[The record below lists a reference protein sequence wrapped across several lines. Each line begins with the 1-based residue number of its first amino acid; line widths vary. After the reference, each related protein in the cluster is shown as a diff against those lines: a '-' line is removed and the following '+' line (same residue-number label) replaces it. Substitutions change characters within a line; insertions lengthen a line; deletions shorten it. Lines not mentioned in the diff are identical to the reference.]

1 MPHLVLELGSAAT
14 QLELACIGLGVAVVP
29 GYAAQSLE
37 RVYRAQRTRNRALQA
52 YGHVIPSPDKISRR
66 YMS

>member
-29 GYAAQSLE
+29 GYAAQE
-37 RVYRAQRTRNRALQA
+37 PGTGLQGSA
-52 YGHVIPSPDKISRR
+52 NAKSRSASAWAR
-66 YMS
+66 HPQL